1 MVSRD
6 TVMFAL
12 ILLALAAVGTY
23 AGHVAEVR
31 VREAQALSCARASDG
46 TDSSIA
52 DCYARRDL
60 TIPED
65 L

>member
-1 MVSRD
+1 MAV
-6 TVMFAL
+6 L
-12 ILLALAAVGTY
+12 LLALLAAAGVY
-23 AGHVAEVR
+23 AGHTAELR
-31 VREAQALSCARASDG
+31 VREAQALQCARASDG

>member
-1 MVSRD
+1 MTRD
-6 TVMFAL
+6 TLAWFAALL
-12 ILLALAAVGTY
+12 IVAGAAVY
-23 AGHVAEVR
+23 AGHIAETR
-31 VREAQALSCARASDG
+31 VREAQALQCARASDG